1 MPYGLAYG
9 ILGHMDKET
18 QKITANLP
26 AALLKSAM
34 QSTGLGITE
43 TLRLGLEE
51 IARKQ
56 AYQEFAKLRGKVKF
70 IKTWQE
76 LKADRE

>member
-1 MPYGLAYG
+1 MH
-9 ILGHMDKET
+9 HMDKKT

-34 QSTGLGITE
+34 KATGLGITE

-51 IARKQ
+51 IERKK
-56 AYQEFAKLRGKVKF
+56 AYREFAELRGKVKF
-70 IKTWQE
+70 LRTWQE